1 MEKKEFYAK
10 CAELLDC
17 ENLYVDESAPIQKI
31 DRNTGEKYQPMTK
44 ATRWGRREP
53 GAGRFPDHGIIR
65 VFNDTTILVGLINP
79 KLNGTF
85 DSFDAVL
92 VAIKQTLEINSITST
107 S

>member
-17 ENLYVDESAPIQKI
+17 ENLYVDEPAPTQKI
-31 DRNTGEKYQPMTK
+31 DRNTGKKYQPMTK
-44 ATRWGRREP
+44 ATRWGRRKP

-65 VFNDTTILVGLINP
+65 VFNDTTILVMLSKP
-79 KLNGTF
+79 KLSGTF
-85 DSFDAVL
+85 DDFEVILA
-92 VAIKQTLEINSITST
+92 AIKQALEINLNKST